1 VQFTGAGEKPGAE
14 PWAKPDLP
22 DTSIKKCQLKEKR
35 CIFGKERSLNLPCL
49 LLIVWS
55 CKKRCFQEVGCQDY
69 GARFYDPTVVKDKV
83 VEISNN
89 IEGSFYA
96 EGELKISAGANKSA
110 KIQGAGLDVGL
121 TSEIVSTTSENG
133 ANIIGNNKEGTFE
146 SIASIGIKGLD
157 ISLSQTNTLKAGE
170 GSVLKTTSARSTYGV
185 PGLGLGVEG
194 NRTTSAIENSS
205 TSIKGG
211 VFTSFAIGTGWR
223 ISGRGSIGYKFTYQ
237 KKENE

>member
-1 VQFTGAGEKPGAE
+1 MWPDDPLQNLINGAKKAVNSYLSNIVEHAVE
-14 PWAKPDLP
+14 
-22 DTSIKKCQLKEKR
+22 SI
-35 CIFGKERSLNLPCL
+35 G
-49 LLIVWS
+49 
-55 CKKRCFQEVGCQDY
+55 
-69 GARFYDPTVVKDKV
+69 TVVKDKV